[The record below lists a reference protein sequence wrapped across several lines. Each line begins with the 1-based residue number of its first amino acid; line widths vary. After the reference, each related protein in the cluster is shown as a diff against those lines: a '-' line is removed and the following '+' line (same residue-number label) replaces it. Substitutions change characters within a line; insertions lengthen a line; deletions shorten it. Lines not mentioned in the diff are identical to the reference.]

1 MGHERCDRA
10 YRLRRSQIRS
20 NFDRASGSYD
30 DAALL
35 QREVADR
42 MLEQFEYTRITP
54 ERILDV
60 GTGTGYCARGLR
72 DRFGKSTIIALD
84 LAQGMLSE
92 ARAQADERRWGVRN
106 LLSRRPGDHFLCA
119 DTEQIPL
126 PEQSVEL
133 IFSNFTLQWCQNL
146 QAVFEE
152 FRRVLR
158 PGGLL
163 TFSTLGTDTLTELRQ
178 SWAAVDDRV
187 HVNRFADLHDIGDLL
202 LHTGFLEPVTSVD
215 RFNLTYPDVMA
226 LMRDLKG
233 LGATN
238 TNAGRLRGL
247 TGREA
252 ISRMEQFYRQQ
263 FGGGEGRI
271 PATWEV
277 LYGHAWVPEDGF
289 RSTAVPQEFSIPLS
303 KFNT

>member
-1 MGHERCDRA
+1 MTDRS
-10 YRLRRSQIRS
+10 YQLRRSQIRS
-20 NFDRASGSYD
+20 NFERASGSYD
-30 DAALL
+30 DVALL

-60 GTGTGYCARGLR
+60 GAGTGYCARGLR
-72 DRFGKSTIIALD
+72 DRFGKSPIIALD
-84 LAQGMLSE
+84 LAQGMLCE
-92 ARAQADERRWGVRN
+92 ARAQADERRRGIRN
-106 LLSRRPGDHFLCA
+106 LLSRSPVDHFLCA
-119 DTEQIPL
+119 DTEQLPL
-126 PEQSVEL
+126 SDQSVDL

-146 QAVFEE
+146 QKVFEE

-187 HVNRFADLHDIGDLL
+187 HVNRFSDLHDIGDLL

-215 RFNLTYPDVMA
+215 RFELTYPDVMA
-226 LMRDLKG
+226 LMQDLRG

-238 TNAGRLRGL
+238 VNAGRQRGL
-247 TGREA
+247 TGRQA
-252 ISRMEQFYRQQ
+252 IGQMEQFYLQQ
-263 FGGGEGRI
+263 FSDGEGRI

-277 LYGHAWVPEDGF
+277 VYGHAWIPEDGF